1 MDHKFI
7 AEMSGSALQAV
18 PTPRRLFL
26 EKNVHSTCFDM
37 HASLVT

>member
-1 MDHKFI
+1 MDHKMI

-26 EKNVHSTCFDM
+26 EENVHSTCFDM
-37 HASLVT
+37 HAYLVT